1 MSRLSDMRPGVSVEG
16 ARGIRIPHRFQSYVR
31 TRSPGYAE
39 SWEFAGPLDTLATR
53 ASGRCRN
60 TCDPGSLTNLIIKRL
75 GEHLTKQLR
84 RTDAG
89 KRRVRGIAL
98 VTAAAT
104 ILAPAFGVASAA
116 NADSKTSGPISTAAS
131 AAHGHGL
138 WVDALN
144 LNVLGG
150 AEANSYYSDSVGP
163 NRDALNVSL
172 LGALKVDLGNVK
184 VPLLKDPANP
194 GAGGLLDLGSLGAIS
209 SYGASP
215 TSTKSVAASGL
226 ITQDGALNLD
236 ASSASDY
243 KPAKLD
249 VSALLE
255 QVLGQTVT
263 DTVLDQASV
272 NIGAL
277 ASHAESN
284 YGQNSSEYMLA
295 GLGADVHSN
304 LVGGLVTTLDGVV
317 TNAIAPIV
325 ALAGPGGT
333 LETTLKNLLDGGVPL
348 VLESKVTAVS
358 LDLSGLVNSVHQQLL
373 NTPLSNS
380 DSSVK
385 IDLKNGLV
393 HLDLAKLAIKG
404 HPGATSLNDLPA
416 NTEVLDPTTVSAIL
430 NGVTEALVG
439 NSPNSLVSK
448 AVALVTDGLYSATL
462 NVDLE
467 VGAVLGLV
475 KAPVKVHASV
485 GGLLGQPGYPAPVID
500 TSGLTVAG
508 INLGGLVQPV
518 INLVTPVLANVGAN
532 VLKPV
537 VDGVVGGLQTTIMNV
552 VSPLVGDP
560 ANPAAGSLLGALK
573 PVLEQV
579 VTLRIN
585 EQPTKLSPAQDGD
598 LGSGSFTVRPLSLTL
613 LPALL
618 GNNAVKLQLGSSTVK
633 AAADPKL
640 TATPSSVEQGA
651 TVTLKGDGFTPTETV
666 SIAPGVGTP
675 ISATTGNDGTFTKT
689 WAVPANQALGS
700 LEFTATGGTSNK
712 VAKATVTVTK
722 GTSGSDASSD
732 SNAAANANASASA
745 AASAQAD
752 SNANAAAQAAAQAA
766 ATADAKTTAS
776 AAATANA
783 DSAAKA
789 AADPAAST
797 NASTTATTTAN
808 AAASASAKAAANT
821 DASSNTK
828 ADASA
833 AATANAEAASKAAA
847 TANSSTNASANAAA
861 SATSSSSSNANS
873 QANTNA
879 TASASAS
886 ANANSTSHA
895 NAQAAAKAAAMA
907 DNSSQASA
915 AANGDASIAAKAAAN
930 QNANATANATSNTA
944 VAANAAAQVAAAA
957 TADSNANS
965 ATHANASTRGNANA
979 GAASQAAAQSNSSS
993 DASADADGP
1002 VNNTKWKRLGG
1013 ADRFK
1018 TAVKISQET
1027 FPKGS
1032 QSVVIARSDI
1042 APDALS
1048 AAPFAAKLKSPVL
1061 LTQTKVLSP
1070 DTAAEL
1076 KRLKPKTAYIAGQ
1089 TGAVSTATENAI
1101 KALGIKTVRL
1111 GGIDRYET
1119 SLKIAE
1125 AGWGASGTDSVF
1137 VATGR
1142 DYPDALS
1149 AGSAAGAIGAPVLL
1163 VDGLRPAASKAA
1175 LAELKQ
1181 FHLKNIYI
1189 AGGEGVVS
1197 KGVATSVRSS
1207 ATNVKRYAGLD
1218 RYETSAL
1225 LAAKWNTKNGLVYLA
1240 TGLDFPD
1247 ALSGSAVAGAQSAPI
1262 MLTQRYCIPKDVYG
1276 VFTDIKPKTGFV
1288 LGGTGVVSD
1297 KVLNNRPSC

>member
-1 MSRLSDMRPGVSVEG
+1 MSSLSDVPSTISVVSG
-16 ARGIRIPHRFQSYVR
+16 KGIRIPHRFQSYAR
-31 TRSPGYAE
+31 TRSRGYAQ
-39 SWEFAGPLDTLATR
+39 SWEFAGPLVTLATR
-53 ASGRCRN
+53 ASGRWRERLR
-60 TCDPGSLTNLIIKRL
+60 PGSLTNLIIKRL

-89 KRRVRGIAL
+89 KRRARGIAL

-116 NADSKTSGPISTAAS
+116 NADSKNSGPVSSAAS

-144 LNVLGG
+144 LNLAGG
-150 AEANSYYSDSVGP
+150 AEANSAYSADKGP

-172 LGALKVDLGNVK
+172 LGGAASINLGTITL
-184 VPLLKDPANP
+184 PLIKDAQHTN
-194 GAGGLLDLGSLGAIS
+194 GLLDLGSLGAIS

-215 TSTKSVAASGL
+215 TLTKSNAASGL
-226 ITQDGALNLD
+226 ITQEGAINVDAAKDSDFKPANLD
-236 ASSASDY
+236 
-243 KPAKLD
+243 L
-249 VSALLE
+249 SALLT
-255 QVLGQTVT
+255 QVLGQQIT
-263 DTVLDQASV
+263 DTVLDKATI
-272 NIGAL
+272 NIGAV
-277 ASHAESN
+277 ASQAQNSF
-284 YGQNSSEYMLA
+284 GANSSEYMLSE
-295 GLGADVHSN
+295 LNADVHSN
-304 LVGGLVTTLDGVV
+304 LVGGVVTSLDGVITTAV
-317 TNAIAPIV
+317 APITN
-325 ALAGPGGT
+325 LAAPGGA
-333 LETTLKNLLDGGVPL
+333 LETALKSILNVNLL
-348 VLESKVTAVS
+348 
-358 LDLSGLVNSVHQQLL
+358 GLVKVQLKELSVDTTSLVSTVQAQLL
-373 NTPLSNS
+373 QTPLANS
-380 DSSVK
+380 DGSVK
-385 IDLKNGLV
+385 IDLKTGLV

-404 HPGATSLNDLPA
+404 HGVTSLNDLPA
-416 NTEVLDPTTVSAIL
+416 NTDVLDAATVTAIL
-430 NGVTEALVG
+430 DGVSDTLVG
-439 NSPNSLVSK
+439 NSPNSLVNK
-448 AVALVTDGLYSATL
+448 AVTLVTKGIYDT
-462 NVDLE
+462 
-467 VGAVLGLV
+467 AVNLDIDVSVLIGIA
-475 KAPVKVHASV
+475 KAPVTVKTTI

-500 TSGLTVAG
+500 VSQLDLLG
-508 INLGGLVQPV
+508 IPIGGLVQPIIDLVSGALTTVGASVVKPVVDNV
-518 INLVTPVLANVGAN
+518 IGGLQPAIMGVVTPVL
-532 VLKPV
+532 
-537 VDGVVGGLQTTIMNV
+537 DG
-552 VSPLVGDP
+552 LVGSD
-560 ANPAAGSLLGALK
+560 GALK
-573 PVLEQV
+573 KVLNEL

-585 EQPTKLSPAQDGD
+585 EQPTKLSPAQPADISGGFSVRALSLALLPNI
-598 LGSGSFTVRPLSLTL
+598 LGS
-613 LPALL
+613 
-618 GNNAVKLQLGSSTVK
+618 NAVKLQFASSTVK
-633 AAADPKL
+633 AAANPTL
-640 TATPSSVEQGA
+640 AATPSSVAQGG
-651 TVTLKGDGFTPTETV
+651 TVTLKGDGFTPGETV
-666 SIAPGVGTP
+666 TITPAGGTAFT
-675 ISATTGNDGTFTKT
+675 ATAGADGTFTQT
-689 WAVPANQALGS
+689 WTVPATQALGS

-712 VAKATVTVTK
+712 SAKATVTVTDG
-722 GTSGSDASSD
+722 GTGA
-732 SNAAANANASASA
+732 NANTNANANSAANANASASA

-783 DSAAKA
+783 EAAAKS
-789 AADPAAST
+789 AADPTASS

-808 AAASASAKAAANT
+808 AAATASAQAAANT
-821 DASSNTK
+821 DATSTTN
-828 ADASA
+828 ADASS

-847 TANSSTNASANAAA
+847 TANSSSNASANAAA
-861 SATSSSSSNANS
+861 SATSSSSSNADS
-873 QANTNA
+873 SANTNA

-930 QNANATANATSNTA
+930 QNATATTNATANTA
-944 VAANAAAQVAAAA
+944 AAANAAAQVAAAA

-979 GAASQAAAQSNSSS
+979 GAASQAAAQSTSSS

-1002 VNNTKWKRLGG
+1002 VNTTKWKRLGG

-1061 LTQTKVLSP
+1061 LTQTKSLNT

-1111 GGIDRYET
+1111 GGADRYET
-1119 SLKIAE
+1119 SLKITE
-1125 AGWGASGTDSVF
+1125 AGWGASGTDTVF

-1149 AGSAAGAIGAPVLL
+1149 AGSAAGAVGAPVLL
-1163 VDGLRPAASKAA
+1163 VDGMQPKASKAA

-1181 FHLKNIYI
+1181 FHLKNIFI

-1207 ATNVKRYAGLD
+1207 ATTVKRYAGLD

-1247 ALSGSAVAGAQSAPI
+1247 ALSGSAVAGAQTAPI

>member
-1 MSRLSDMRPGVSVEG
+1 M
-16 ARGIRIPHRFQSYVR
+16 
-31 TRSPGYAE
+31 
-39 SWEFAGPLDTLATR
+39 
-53 ASGRCRN
+53 
-60 TCDPGSLTNLIIKRL
+60 
-75 GEHLTKQLR
+75 TKQLR

-295 GLGADVHSN
+295 GLGVDVHSN
-304 LVGGLVTTLDGVV
+304 LVGGLVTTLGNTLDSTIKPVSD
-317 TNAIAPIV
+317 
-325 ALAGPGGT
+325 LAGPGGL
-333 LETTLKNLLDGGVPL
+333 LETTVKGVTDAISALGLGLLVSAKTEALSVDVSSVISTATTELLK
-348 VLESKVTAVS
+348 
-358 LDLSGLVNSVHQQLL
+358 
-373 NTPLSNS
+373 TPLQNS
-380 DSSVK
+380 DGSITV
-385 IDLKNGLV
+385 DLKTGLV
-393 HLDLAKLAIKG
+393 HVDLAKVLIKG
-404 HPGATSLNDLPA
+404 HGVNSLNELPA
-416 NTEVLDPTTVSAIL
+416 NTEVLDADTVNAIL
-430 NGVTEALVG
+430 AGVTDALTG
-439 NSPNSLVSK
+439 PGANSLTSK
-448 AVALVTDGLYSATL
+448 AVNLVTDGLYNAKVNVSIEISA
-462 NVDLE
+462 
-467 VGAVLGLV
+467 LGGLLA
-475 KAPVKVHASV
+475 KAPVTVSGSIGDFLFGAA
-485 GGLLGQPGYPAPVID
+485 GGYKDPVID
-500 TSGLTVAG
+500 TSQLTLLGSGLLGQILTPVT
-508 INLGGLVQPV
+508 NLLKGLVQA
-518 INLVTPVLANVGAN
+518 IGNT

-537 VDGVVGGLQTTIMNV
+537 VTTVVGNLASTVGGVTTPVVNGL
-552 VSPLVGDP
+552 LG
-560 ANPAAGSLLGALK
+560 GSGALK
-573 PVLEQV
+573 LVLQQLLA
-579 VTLRIN
+579 LRIN
-585 EQPTKLSPAQDGD
+585 EQPTKLSPAQNGD

-613 LPALL
+613 LPTLL
-618 GNNAVKLQLGSSTVK
+618 GNDAVKLQLGSSTVK

-666 SIAPGVGTP
+666 SIAPGAGTP
-675 ISATTGNDGTFTKT
+675 VTATTGNDGTFTKT

-722 GTSGSDASSD
+722 GTSGA
-732 SNAAANANASASA
+732 NANTNANANAGANANASASA

-766 ATADAKTTAS
+766 AKTDATTTAT

-930 QNANATANATSNTA
+930 QNATATTNATSNTA
-944 VAANAAAQVAAAA
+944 AAANAAAQVAAAA

-965 ATHANASTRGNANA
+965 AAHASASTRGNANA
-979 GAASQAAAQSNSSS
+979 GAASQAAAQSTSSS

-1061 LTQTKVLSP
+1061 LTQTKSLNT

-1111 GGIDRYET
+1111 GGGDRYET

-1163 VDGLRPAASKAA
+1163 VDGMQPVASRAA

-1207 ATNVKRYAGLD
+1207 ATTVKRYAGLD

-1247 ALSGSAVAGAQSAPI
+1247 ALSGSAVAGAQTAPI